1 MASAFA
7 SAFAVVLSLAAAGAW
22 AQEMPGA
29 APHPSPAPVQTQAT
43 NAAPESL
50 SAPGQAKDVGESSL
64 SPECRVPG
72 SKLYTLA
79 PLRAVKRALKER
91 RPIQVLAIGSSSTA
105 GVGASSPLASYPM
118 RLEGELEKLF
128 PGVEVE
134 VVNRGLS
141 GEVAADAADRIKNT
155 IAEVEPDLVVWQ
167 VGTNDALA
175 RVPVDEFEATVR
187 DTVRWLKDGRADVV
201 LVGLQYTRDFS
212 RHEHYARIRQAIQRV
227 AVSEN
232 VLLVR
237 RFDAMQFIAR
247 TKANFD
253 LLSGDQLH
261 LNDLGYHC
269 MAEHVAQAIVT
280 NLFLRRGPPPTP

>member
-1 MASAFA
+1 MGRFA
-7 SAFAVVLSLAAAGAW
+7 GIGRAVLAVTVLATPLAA
-22 AQEMPGA
+22 QPQPDVLTPPCR
-29 APHPSPAPVQTQAT
+29 APETDIAVPAPLPRV
-43 NAAPESL
+43 AAVL
-50 SAPGQAKDVGESSL
+50 
-64 SPECRVPG
+64 
-72 SKLYTLA
+72 
-79 PLRAVKRALKER
+79 ER
-91 RPIQVLAIGSSSTA
+91 RTTIRVLAIGSSSTV
-105 GVGASSPLASYPM
+105 GVGASSPRATYPAQFEEI
-118 RLEGELEKLF
+118 LERSLKGVDLEVINRGVSGEL
-128 PGVEVE
+128 
-134 VVNRGLS
+134 
-141 GEVAADAADRIKNT
+141 AAKTAERLK
-155 IAEVEPDLVVWQ
+155 AEVEALKPDLVLWQ